1 MRVLISIVSVL
12 FLASCNV
19 QTDVEAHSSISES
32 TVGSKVYVAAVD
44 GQETKSIAWRSNKKI
59 AENELRAVGFQVV
72 KSRKQADY
80 LAYFGYAVD
89 SGKLV
94 TTNYSIPQY
103 GVTGYSGATTYGS
116 VYGNT
121 YSANTYLNPT
131 YGVTGYSTGSRTDK
145 VYTRSAKL
153 FLVDKK
159 TRETVFESG
168 ANSTGSCHSFT
179 PVAPYIIKSML
190 SNYPS
195 GKVGKVTLPTKD
207 FDC

>member
-1 MRVLISIVSVL
+1 MFIF
-12 FLASCNV
+12 FLYFFSASCNV
-19 QTDVEAHSSISES
+19 QTDVEAHSSINES
-32 TVGSKVYVAAVD
+32 TVGSKVYVAAVQ
-44 GQETKSIAWRSNKKI
+44 GQETQSIAWRSNKKI

-72 KSRKQADY
+72 NSRKQADY

-94 TTNYSIPQY
+94 TTNYAIPQY
-103 GVTGYSGATTYGS
+103 GVTGYSGARTYGS

-121 YSANTYLNPT
+121 YSANTYVTPT

-153 FLVDKK
+153 FLVDNK
-159 TRETVFESG
+159 TGESG

>member
-59 AENELRAVGFQVV
+59 AESELRAVGFQVV

-121 YSANTYLNPT
+121 YSANT
-131 YGVTGYSTGSRTDK
+131 
-145 VYTRSAKL
+145 
-153 FLVDKK
+153 
-159 TRETVFESG
+159 
-168 ANSTGSCHSFT
+168 
-179 PVAPYIIKSML
+179 
-190 SNYPS
+190 
-195 GKVGKVTLPTKD
+195 
-207 FDC
+207 